1 MRSAGPQRVDHGEWT
16 AEMVSSVGW
25 AGLGDDGDGYE
36 KRGVDGNGKDSGRC
50 LALQIAAGGFFL
62 RRFGDGWVT
71 ATTETDDSPSLRL
84 RVELEAHHHMAA
96 MHPYDLVLPDPRF
109 FSKKNRGCLLSIVV
123 RLQIAGR
130 KRKRNS
136 SRNKDL
142 NREPSPHPCIAP
154 VHRYHPLDSIGCTTP
169 KSAPLERC
177 CNSNL

>member
-96 MHPYDLVLPDPRF
+96 VWGRERSRKALW
-109 FSKKNRGCLLSIVV
+109 LSSWSEYELILML
-123 RLQIAGR
+123 RR

-142 NREPSPHPCIAP
+142 NRGQ
-154 VHRYHPLDSIGCTTP
+154 VW
-169 KSAPLERC
+169 
-177 CNSNL
+177 